1 MPPRD
6 PNHNQPDPYL
16 FLLERI
22 DSRQE
27 EMGADIKSV
36 QAELGRG
43 AVRFENHEGR
53 LRALETQPKTD
64 RTETQ
69 PKTDRTERKAKPD
82 GERVSIGGLV
92 RVLGAVFAGLGLLI
106 GAYFAGQ
113 GKTKAEDPP
122 APVTRGSGQ

>member
-6 PNHNQPDPYL
+6 STPNQPDPYL

-53 LRALETQPKTD
+53 LKALEASP
-64 RTETQ
+64 RPAE
-69 PKTDRTERKAKPD
+69 RTERNERKPKPD
-82 GERVSIGGLV
+82 GERVSIGGIV
-92 RVLGAVFAGLGLLI
+92 RVLGAVFAGLSLLA

-113 GKTKAEDPP
+113 GKAKADPP
-122 APVTRGSGQ
+122 PTVHGSGP

>member
-1 MPPRD
+1 MPPQPRD
-6 PNHNQPDPYL
+6 SHNQPDPYL

-64 RTETQ
+64 RTE
-69 PKTDRTERKAKPD
+69 RKAKPD

-92 RVLGAVFAGLGLLI
+92 RVLGAVFAGIGLLI

>member
-1 MPPRD
+1 MPPLPRD
-6 PNHNQPDPYL
+6 NHNQPDPYL

-53 LRALETQPKTD
+53 LKALEQAKTD
-64 RTETQ
+64 RS
-69 PKTDRTERKAKPD
+69 ERKPKPD
-82 GERVSIGGLV
+82 SERVSIGGMV
-92 RVLGAVFAGLGLLI
+92 RVIGAVFAGIGLLI
-106 GAYFAGQ
+106 GAYFAVQ
-113 GKTKAEDPP
+113 SKTKAEDTP
-122 APVTRGSGQ
+122 APVTRGSGP

>member
-1 MPPRD
+1 MPPQPRD
-6 PNHNQPDPYL
+6 SHNQPDPYL

-53 LRALETQPKTD
+53 LRAL
-64 RTETQ
+64 ETQ

>member
-1 MPPRD
+1 MAPRD
-6 PNHNQPDPYL
+6 NQNAQTDPYL

-22 DSRQE
+22 DTRQE

-53 LRALETQPKTD
+53 LRALETPRHGT
-64 RTETQ
+64 
-69 PKTDRTERKAKPD
+69 PSTDRTERKAKPEAESEHLSV
-82 GERVSIGGLV
+82 GAWLKVM
-92 RVLGAVFAGLGLLI
+92 GAVGTIAVLVI

-113 GKTKAEDPP
+113 GKAADP
-122 APVTRGSGQ
+122 AVVTQGAKP